1 MKKEQY
7 ELTQAQ
13 QEWVLQNTGLV
24 YYIVNRYNN
33 YSWQREDLEQIGML
47 GLCKAAATFDES
59 KGVKFGTYAAR
70 CIDNEIKMFLRAN
83 RNNFNLPHLEDVLKT
98 DSDGSELT
106 IADIVEDKN
115 VSSFT
120 EDASREKLEKILS
133 IILNRLS
140 HRECCIMLWTAAGA
154 LQKEIG
160 NRLKISQSYASRVII
175 KCLRKIKCYENKN
188 EPYQEKFEVKVQ
200 EEEILI
206 TFSTKGIANLQE
218 FHSRFLASAENIRDK
233 IGFNITYQKE
243 KAIFE
248 IILDEMAFE
257 YIAVLMVELNKS
269 QGKCE
274 EIPAQ
279 TQRKEKVVI
288 DKTVPKKQERQ
299 TPTQM
304 STTERQP
311 KQVKISQNQAK
322 GTVPSEVSK
331 KDKNVADQ
339 TIDIANQTTDVAD
352 QTTDVANKTTD
363 VANQTIDVAKLN
375 ELAIQNYAIE
385 LQRFSLWQIRE
396 KFSSSSI
403 LEIAIAINE
412 LLRKNIICICQK
424 GIYQVN

>member
-98 DSDGSELT
+98 DSNGSELT

-160 NRLKISQSYASRVII
+160 NRLKISQSYASRVIT
-175 KCLRKIKCYENKN
+175 KCLRKIRCYENKN

-218 FHSRFLASAENIRDK
+218 FHSRFLASAENIIDK
-233 IGFNITYQKE
+233 LIFNITYQKE

-288 DKTVPKKQERQ
+288 NKAVSKKQNRQ
-299 TPTQM
+299 IPTQM
-304 STTERQP
+304 TTTDRQIP
-311 KQVKISQNQAK
+311 AQMPTTDRQTKQVKVSQNQTKAK
-322 GTVPSEVSK
+322 ETVPSEVSK
-331 KDKNVADQ
+331 KDKNVANQ
-339 TIDIANQTTDVAD
+339 TTDVPNQTTDVANEN
-352 QTTDVANKTTD
+352 TN
-363 VANQTIDVAKLN
+363 VAKLN

-403 LEIAIAINE
+403 LEIAIAING
-412 LLRKNIICICQK
+412 LLRKNIICVCQR

>member
-98 DSDGSELT
+98 DSNGSELT

-160 NRLKISQSYASRVII
+160 NRLKISQSYASRVIT
-175 KCLRKIKCYENKN
+175 KCLRKIRCYENKN

-233 IGFNITYQKE
+233 LIFNITYQKE

-288 DKTVPKKQERQ
+288 NKAVSKKQNRQ
-299 TPTQM
+299 IPTQM
-304 STTERQP
+304 TTTDRQIP
-311 KQVKISQNQAK
+311 AQMPTTDRQTKQVKVSQNQTKAK
-322 GTVPSEVSK
+322 ETVPSEVSK
-331 KDKNVADQ
+331 KDKNVANQ
-339 TIDIANQTTDVAD
+339 TTDVPNQTTDVANEN
-352 QTTDVANKTTD
+352 TN
-363 VANQTIDVAKLN
+363 VAKLN

-403 LEIAIAINE
+403 LEIAIAING
-412 LLRKNIICICQK
+412 LLRKNIICVCQR

>member
-59 KGVKFGTYAAR
+59 KGVEFGTYAAR

-98 DSDGSELT
+98 DSNGSELT

-160 NRLKISQSYASRVII
+160 NRLKISQSYASRVIT
-175 KCLRKIKCYENKN
+175 KCLRKIRCYENKN

-233 IGFNITYQKE
+233 LIFNITYQKE
-243 KAIFE
+243 RAIFE

-288 DKTVPKKQERQ
+288 NKAVSKKQNRQ
-299 TPTQM
+299 IPTQM
-304 STTERQP
+304 TTTDRQIP
-311 KQVKISQNQAK
+311 AQMPTTDRQTKQVKVSQNQTKAK
-322 GTVPSEVSK
+322 ETVPSEVSK
-331 KDKNVADQ
+331 KDKNVANQ
-339 TIDIANQTTDVAD
+339 TTDVPNQTTDVANEN
-352 QTTDVANKTTD
+352 TN
-363 VANQTIDVAKLN
+363 VAKLN

-403 LEIAIAINE
+403 LEIAIAING
-412 LLRKNIICICQK
+412 LLRKNIICVCQR